1 MDPGKRKM
9 MIGTIDVGQTI
20 LQMVLGMAW
29 VLVGGISLGLCI
41 PLTFKIFDAVTPGI
55 EEMEELKKGNTA
67 VAMVLT
73 GMVITLGMVAHA
85 VLSP

>member
-1 MDPGKRKM
+1 MRARWR
-9 MIGTIDVGQTI
+9 GTT
-20 LQMVLGMAW
+20 
-29 VLVGGISLGLCI
+29 GLCI

-55 EEMEELKKGNTA
+55 EEMEELKKGNSA

>member
-1 MDPGKRKM
+1 
-9 MIGTIDVGQTI
+9 
-20 LQMVLGMAW
+20 
-29 VLVGGISLGLCI
+29 
-41 PLTFKIFDAVTPGI
+41 
-55 EEMEELKKGNTA
+55 MEELKKGNSA